1 MTFMKHIKQQIVE
14 NVDRVSDK
22 EATTKFKDLDDR
34 DLDNDGDSDSTDKY
48 LHKRLGKVAK
58 VTENAYGVEEP
69 YYIEVSVRDAR
80 KAIDAIKDMPLLSR
94 AMRSKDLVAYG
105 TNVFA
110 TEDEEILQ
118 AMSDIFNEIGIEMT
132 SNQGLDEMNVTGNVA
147 GYDTPKAFG
156 SNKRGEDAMK
166 RMGYK
171 TVKDTDKYFVPMES
185 KMSNYKKMMSEM
197 YRVNIDEAI
206 DPEMERVVRK
216 FVEGIQF
223 KYRFRSRP
231 EAMMAIFD
239 SFKRHNYIHSSVE
252 YKAPSGVSIKEG
264 VSYHEYKNDESAS
277 PRQKVNKS
285 IVEINKRLMEVE
297 KIISH
302 NIRLKTESGV
312 NSNQF
317 WKRSANTFAK
327 ISERLNRINNKLKEL
342 GK

>member
-22 EATTKFKDLDDR
+22 EAATKFKDLKDK
-34 DLDNDGDSDSTDKY
+34 DLDNDGDTDSADKY

-80 KAIDAIKDMPLLSR
+80 KAVDAIKDMPLLSK

-118 AMSDIFNEIGIEMT
+118 TMADIFNELGIEMT
-132 SNQGLDEMNVTGNVA
+132 SHQGLDEMNVTGNVA
-147 GYDTPKAFG
+147 GYDTPRAFG

-185 KMSNYKKMMSEM
+185 KMSDYKKMMSEM
-197 YRVNIDEAI
+197 YRVNIN
-206 DPEMERVVRK
+206 
-216 FVEGIQF
+216 EG
-223 KYRFRSRP
+223 
-231 EAMMAIFD
+231 A
-239 SFKRHNYIHSSVE
+239 
-252 YKAPSGVSIKEG
+252 
-264 VSYHEYKNDESAS
+264 SYHEYKNDESAS
-277 PRQKVNKS
+277 PKQKVNKS
-285 IVEINKRLMEVE
+285 IAEINKRLMEVE

-317 WKRSANTFAK
+317 WKRSANTFMK

>member
-22 EATTKFKDLDDR
+22 EAATKFKDLKDK
-34 DLDNDGDSDSTDKY
+34 DLDNDGDSDSADKY

-80 KAIDAIKDMPLLSR
+80 KAIDAIKDMPLLSK

-118 AMSDIFNEIGIEMT
+118 TMSDIFNELGIEMT

-147 GYDTPKAFG
+147 GYDTPRAFG

-185 KMSNYKKMMSEM
+185 KMSDYKKMMSEM
-197 YRVNIDEAI
+197 YRVNIN
-206 DPEMERVVRK
+206 
-216 FVEGIQF
+216 EGT
-223 KYRFRSRP
+223 
-231 EAMMAIFD
+231 
-239 SFKRHNYIHSSVE
+239 
-252 YKAPSGVSIKEG
+252 
-264 VSYHEYKNDESAS
+264 SYHEYKNDESAS

>member
-22 EATTKFKDLDDR
+22 EAVTKFKDLKDK

-80 KAIDAIKDMPLLSR
+80 KAIDAIKDMPLLSK

-118 AMSDIFNEIGIEMT
+118 TMSDIFNELGIEMT

-147 GYDTPKAFG
+147 GYDTPRAFG

-185 KMSNYKKMMSEM
+185 KMSDYKKMMSEM
-197 YRVNIDEAI
+197 YRVNIN
-206 DPEMERVVRK
+206 
-216 FVEGIQF
+216 EGT
-223 KYRFRSRP
+223 
-231 EAMMAIFD
+231 
-239 SFKRHNYIHSSVE
+239 
-252 YKAPSGVSIKEG
+252 
-264 VSYHEYKNDESAS
+264 SYHEYKNDESAS